1 MRTLNKNK
9 QKMYYANQDRDVPI
23 YETDDDGNILYF
35 EDAEGNK
42 YPYDTGE
49 TKPGYSDAVEFFA
62 NISNKLDEVKWAEY
76 GIDNSANYAQIVADK
91 GKLPLKSGSVIWKKS
106 QVGYQD
112 LAKTV
117 VDETTSDY
125 VVKGVADEGLSVDL
139 FLLQKR
145 VK

>member
-1 MRTLNKNK
+1 MRTLKKNK
-9 QKMYYANQDRDVPI
+9 QKMYYANQDKEVPI
-23 YETDDDGNILYF
+23 YETDENGNILYF
-35 EDAEGNK
+35 EDEEGNK
-42 YPYDTGE
+42 YPLDTGE
-49 TKPGYSDAVEFFA
+49 TKIGYSTPVEFSA
-62 NISNKLDEVKWAEY
+62 NISNKLDEVRWAEY

-91 GKLPLKSGSVIWKKS
+91 GKIPLKAGSVVWKKS
-106 QVGYQD
+106 KVGYQD
-112 LAKTV
+112 LAETV